1 VFGLGHLDT
10 VWAKGTLARM
20 PCKRAQGR
28 LWGPGVFDM
37 KAGVALMLFAV
48 EAIRATETAA
58 SGKFVVQLNS
68 DEEVG
73 SPSSRPYTEA
83 EAKRSRAVL
92 VAEPSFGPQGAL
104 KTARKGGGAFTIRV
118 QGRSAHAGLDFE
130 RGVSAVVE
138 LARQIERVASWT
150 DLKAGITINPGVVRG
165 GTRSNVVA
173 EEALAEVDVRVP
185 RLAQARTIERR
196 FRALK
201 AFDPRTK
208 VTVEGG
214 LRRPPLER
222 SREVVRL
229 FKLAQ
234 RLGAGLG
241 LDIGE
246 VQAGGG
252 SDGNFTAALGVPT
265 LDGLGAIGEGAHAL
279 EENIVV
285 DSLAPRGA
293 LLASLIAAV

>member
-1 VFGLGHLDT
+1 
-10 VWAKGTLARM
+10 
-20 PCKRAQGR
+20 
-28 LWGPGVFDM
+28 VFDM

-118 QGRSAHAGLDFE
+118 RGRSAHAGLDFE
-130 RGVSAVVE
+130 RGASAVVE

-150 DLKAGITINPGVVRG
+150 DLKAGITINPGVIRG

-185 RLAQARTIERR
+185 RLAQARMIERR

-201 AFDPRTK
+201 PFDRRTQ
-208 VTVEGG
+208 VTIEGG

-241 LDIGE
+241 LDISE

-279 EENIVV
+279 EENVV
-285 DSLAPRGA
+285 IDGLAPRGA
-293 LLASLIAAV
+293 LLAALIAAV